1 MLSTQLAKRFS
12 VCVHHFAF
20 DQSFVSNY
28 SKSIMSSEVDL
39 SNLNLLFLSGV
50 NSVHPKNLLCTK
62 NVSFDPVK
70 STIDCGFNGNRI
82 SLDISG
88 NKRCHLVGF
97 GKAVYGMA
105 SELCKVLG
113 DRLESGIISVPL
125 NTQKTFSDVHLPKS
139 IQVFEGAANN
149 LPDESAQF
157 AAAQIVEFTK
167 SINNDDILF
176 ALVSGG
182 GSALLPL
189 PCKGVSLSEK
199 LDIIRKLASKGAT
212 IADINRVRI
221 NLSETKGGKLA
232 HCARNANAVITFI
245 ISDII
250 GDPLSLI
257 ASGPTVLP
265 PSNSTDEEHSID
277 VLRRFAIWDSLPEHI
292 KTVMTEHSTD
302 KKLQVVEN
310 VHNMIIASNEIAVGA
325 VLNEVRAL
333 KLNGIILSTAIEGNV
348 ADISRAYFEL
358 GKSIQNF
365 KCNKIDRTQF
375 LQQLS
380 KLRRMLHIRE
390 SFLENIVCAVDES
403 KNEQIDLCVIGGG
416 ETTVEI
422 TGNGIG
428 GRNQELALRFSQLS
442 YDDSLM
448 DDVRFLSAGT
458 DGIDGKW

>member
-1 MLSTQLAKRFS
+1 MFSAQLAKKFS
-12 VCVHHFAF
+12 VCVRHFVLN
-20 DQSFVSNY
+20 QSFVSNY
-28 SKSIMSSEVDL
+28 SKSIMSSEVDI

-50 NSVHPKNLLCTK
+50 NSVQPNNLLCAK

-70 STIDCGFNGNRI
+70 STIDCDFNGKRVSI
-82 SLDISG
+82 DISG
-88 NKRCHLVGF
+88 NEHCHLVGF

-105 SELCKVLG
+105 SELCEVLG

-139 IQVFEGAANN
+139 IKIFEGAANN
-149 LPDESAQF
+149 LPDENAAL

-167 SINNDDILF
+167 SLSKDDILF

-189 PCKGVSLSEK
+189 PCHGVSLTEK
-199 LDIIRKLASKGAT
+199 SDIIKKLASKGAT

-221 NLSETKGGKLA
+221 NLSRTKGGKLA
-232 HCARNANAVITFI
+232 HCARNAKAVITFI

-250 GDPLSLI
+250 GDPLNLI

-265 PSNSTDEEHSID
+265 PNNPTNDEHSID
-277 VLRRFAIWDSLPEHI
+277 VLKRFALWDSLPEHI
-292 KTVMTEHSTD
+292 KSVMSEQSTGE
-302 KKLQVVEN
+302 KLQVVKN
-310 VHNMIIASNEIAVGA
+310 VHNMIIASNEIAVNA
-325 VLNEVRAL
+325 VLNEVQTMKL
-333 KLNGIILSTAIEGNV
+333 KGIILSTAIDGNV

-358 GKSIQNF
+358 SKSIQHF
-365 KCNKIDRTQF
+365 KCDQIDKTQF
-375 LQQLS
+375 LQRLF

-390 SFLENIVCAVDES
+390 SFLENIVRTVNDS
-403 KNEQIDLCVIGGG
+403 KIEQIDLCVIGGG

-442 YDDSLM
+442 FDDSLM
-448 DDVRFLSAGT
+448 HDVRFLSAGT